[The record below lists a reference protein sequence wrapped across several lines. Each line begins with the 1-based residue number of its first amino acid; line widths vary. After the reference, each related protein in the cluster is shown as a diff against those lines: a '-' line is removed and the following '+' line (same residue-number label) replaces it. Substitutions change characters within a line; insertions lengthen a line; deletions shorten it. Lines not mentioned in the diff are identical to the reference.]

1 MVRTIEVTSA
11 TELSSAQIKKI
22 EKVFLSKHKGENVE
36 FVYKIDKE
44 LIGGILVVD
53 GDKYYDGTVRSQI
66 DKINT
71 DFKMSEVYVQAATV
85 PKRRKSKPSADS
97 ASVKK
102 TPAAAPEQ
110 LNAENIK
117 AQTEKD
123 LSDIVS
129 RYN

>member
-1 MVRTIEVTSA
+1 MVREIDVTSA

-22 EKVFLSKHKGENVE
+22 EKDFSCPSTRAKNVE

-102 TPAAAPEQ
+102 TPRRCARTA
-110 LNAENIK
+110 
-117 AQTEKD
+117 
-123 LSDIVS
+123 
-129 RYN
+129 